1 MDTQT
6 KGAFSWLAGHV
17 ALSPTSAEV
26 IQEEKREGASLQ
38 VPLFIFES
46 SLEGVQSPWE
56 LTALA
61 FVGWGFRGLG
71 AQGSHASDGR
81 WGICDMAL
89 TRVTHTSED
98 KSQWRAV
105 LKGASTRQSVS
116 FGLGRSV
123 NMVCGGRLGWARAV
137 ARIWGGG
144 GSEPAPGVQTLR
156 TTPQAGP
163 GAATG
168 AGSKDEGT
176 LGESLPGACVPFKPA
191 DTQPHSAHKP
201 CFCPLQDQPSYQPRS
216 PSSQLPPRQAH

>member
-1 MDTQT
+1 M
-6 KGAFSWLAGHV
+6 K
-17 ALSPTSAEV
+17 
-26 IQEEKREGASLQ
+26 

-56 LTALA
+56 LPALA

-105 LKGASTRQSVS
+105 LKGASSRQSVS
-116 FGLGRSV
+116 FGLERSV

-137 ARIWGGG
+137 ACIWGGG

-176 LGESLPGACVPFKPA
+176 LGESLPGASVPFKPA
-191 DTQPHSAHKP
+191 DTAVAPSHTVLTSPAFAHSKTS
-201 CFCPLQDQPSYQPRS
+201 PLTNPAP
-216 PSSQLPPRQAH
+216 PAASSLPDRPTNPLSLPPPPGRG